1 MTGPEDHPTGGGRR
15 AADGADAERYLASVR
30 AALDDLPPQA
40 RDDLLEDLPGHLHET
55 SAGSGLP
62 LERALGTPQAYAAEL
77 RSLAHGSASF
87 TRAFAR
93 YERVPD
99 QVSATLR

>member
-1 MTGPEDHPTGGGRR
+1 MVDQ
-15 AADGADAERYLASVR
+15 
-30 AALDDLPPQA
+30 ALSREA
-40 RDDLLEDLPGHLHET
+40 F
-55 SAGSGLP
+55 
-62 LERALGTPQAYAAEL
+62 AAEL

-99 QVSATLR
+99 QVSSTLSPR